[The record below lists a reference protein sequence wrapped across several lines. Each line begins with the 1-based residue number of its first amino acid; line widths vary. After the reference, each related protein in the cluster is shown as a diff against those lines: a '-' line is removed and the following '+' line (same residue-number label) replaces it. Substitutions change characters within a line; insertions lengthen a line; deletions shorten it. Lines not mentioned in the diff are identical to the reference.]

1 MGDFVHLHVHTQYS
15 LLDGVNRADKLL
27 TKVKDSGMDA
37 VAISDHGVMYGVPEF
52 WSAAKKMGV
61 KAIIGCEIYMAP
73 GEDHKLR
80 EEVNGLKYYHLLLIA
95 QNLTGY
101 KNLNKLVTLGHTEG
115 MYYRPRVDFK
125 TIKKYSEGLICTSAC
140 LAGPLATHIL
150 RGEDHLAEKWLQDF
164 AEIFPGRFY
173 LEVQRNGLCAHD
185 EIDEPT
191 LIGLSKKEEEDQ
203 RRMLKQQQ
211 IVNAKLYEWS
221 KKYNL
226 PLIATT
232 DAHYLN
238 KEDKVT
244 QEVLFAIKDGF
255 TLADS
260 QRRFGYLET
269 YIKTPEEMAG
279 IFSDMPEVLENTT
292 KIKEQID
299 SFSIKF
305 ERVQPQYWNLPK
317 ETTSKDELKRQAYEG
332 ANKRYG
338 EITPELKERIDY
350 ELMVIDSKGY
360 NDYFLVVGDIMQ
372 FARAQGIVVGV
383 RGSAAGCVVA
393 YCLDITNVD
402 PIRWELYFERF
413 LNLERDSP
421 PDIDMDIQD
430 DRRVEIIEYIKE
442 KYGHSSVANI
452 ITFNKLMT
460 KNAIR
465 DVGRVMELDPALVD
479 KLAKM
484 VIVLF
489 GKPYSFDKMM
499 EEVPEF
505 KKLVDENPQLQ
516 ELAKLVKGIEGLN
529 RNAGVHAAG
538 HLITPLSID
547 EYMAYQ
553 LDPKD
558 PNSFVTHFD
567 GNWVDKLDFMK
578 FDFLG
583 LRTLTIL
590 KNALDYIKQRHGIDI
605 DLDKVPVDDKKTYDL
620 LTRAETV
627 GVFQLE
633 SPPMMA
639 YLKDL
644 KPETQEDICFL
655 LAAYRPGPMAFIPDY
670 IKCKHGERN
679 AEYLIPELE
688 PVLNTT
694 YGFPIY
700 QEQLL
705 KICMEFG
712 GFTLGEGDVIRN
724 ALKKKQLDILQ
735 AKEPDFTRVFL
746 EKYPQYGAEIAAEL
760 WAQLK
765 PFSDYGF
772 NKAHAASYAVVT
784 YWCAYLKAYY
794 PLEFIT
800 ALMHSDLTDSD
811 RIGIDIK
818 DAKRMGFK
826 VLSPSVNESFSNFS
840 IEGDDS
846 IRFGMAAIKNV
857 GVKVTE
863 SIVKARAEQGK
874 FKSLDDFVSKVGVQ
888 NINKKAA
895 ECLIMAG
902 AFDEFGN
909 RNQLLATMPAVLD
922 KAARTQKENGSQQ
935 LSMFSLFGGNEEE
948 ASKAGFTNETAIPDL
963 QPPEAHTIVQWE
975 KDLLGTFLT
984 ANPLEEYAWVEL
996 NNKID
1001 LAANIKTYEEG
1012 RKVKML
1018 AVIDSHKLIRT
1029 KKDNK
1034 QMAFVSLL
1042 DSTGLIEGVIF
1053 SKLFEQTRDFLEGM
1067 EALLIEATVSMRKEE
1082 VSLLI
1087 EKIELAKDA
1096 QKPEK
1101 IRIDICNVTDQEE
1114 LARIKSCLSD
1124 EGPLTV
1130 EILYGDSVYPK
1141 KIERKMSYDHL
1152 CIEGIIKYVRR

>member
-15 LLDGVNRADKLL
+15 LLDGVNRSDKLL
-27 TKVKDSGMDA
+27 AKVKDSGMEA
-37 VAISDHGVMYGVPEF
+37 VTISDHGVMYGIPEF

-73 GEDHKLR
+73 GDHKVR
-80 EEVNGLKYYHLLLIA
+80 QEVNGLKYYHLLLIA

-101 KNLNKLVTLGHTEG
+101 KNLNKLVTIAHTEG
-115 MYYRPRVDFK
+115 MYYRPRVDIE
-125 TIKKYSEGLICTSAC
+125 TIRKYSEGLICTSAC
-140 LAGPLATHIL
+140 LAGPLAAHIL
-150 RGEDHLAEKWLQDF
+150 RGEEIQAEKWLQEL

-173 LEVQRNGLCAHD
+173 LEIQRNGLCAHD

-191 LIGLSKKEEEDQ
+191 LIGLNKREEESQ
-203 RRMLKQQQ
+203 RRMLREQQ
-211 IVNAKLYEWS
+211 IVNAKLNEWS

-226 PLIATT
+226 PVVATT

-238 KEDKVT
+238 KEDKST
-244 QEVLFAIKDGF
+244 QEVLFAIKDGY
-255 TLADS
+255 TLTDNA
-260 QRRFGYLET
+260 RRYGYLET
-269 YIKTPEEMAG
+269 YIKTPQEMAG
-279 IFSDMPEVLENTT
+279 IFSDMPEVLENTV
-292 KIKEQID
+292 KIKDQID
-299 SFSIKF
+299 NFSIKF

-317 ETTSKDELKRQAYEG
+317 ETTSKDELQKQAYEG
-332 ANKRYG
+332 AVKRYG
-338 EITPELKERIDY
+338 EFTPELKERIDY
-350 ELMVIDSKGY
+350 ELMVINEKGY

-372 FARAQGIVVGV
+372 FARAAGIVVGV
-383 RGSAAGCVVA
+383 RGSAAGCVVS

-430 DRRVEIIEYIKE
+430 DRRAEIVEYIKE
-442 KYGHSSVANI
+442 KYGHTSVANI
-452 ITFNKLMT
+452 ITFNKMMT

-465 DVGRVMELDPALVD
+465 DVGRVMEIDPALVD

-484 VIVLF
+484 VVVLF
-489 GKPYSFDKMM
+489 GKPYPFEKMM

-505 KKLVDENPQLQ
+505 KALVDGHPELQ
-516 ELAKLVKGIEGLN
+516 ELAKLVKGVEGLN

-538 HLITPLSID
+538 HLITPQPID

-553 LDPKD
+553 LDPKN

-583 LRTLTIL
+583 LRTLTII
-590 KNALDYIKQRHGIDI
+590 KNALDYIKERHGIEI
-605 DLDKVPVDDKKTYDL
+605 DLDKVPIDDQKTYDL

-644 KPETQEDICFL
+644 KPENQEDICFL

-670 IKCKHGERN
+670 IKCKHGERK

-746 EKYPQYGAEIAAEL
+746 EKYPQYGADVAAQL

-784 YWCAYLKAYY
+784 YWCGYLKAHY

-800 ALMHSDLTDSD
+800 ALMHSDLADSD

-818 DAKRMGFK
+818 DSRRMGFK
-826 VLSPSVNESFSNFS
+826 VLPPSVNKSVSSFS

-863 SIVKARAEQGK
+863 SIVNARHEFGE
-874 FKSLDDFVSKVGVQ
+874 FISLDDFVTKVGVQ
-888 NINKKAA
+888 NLNRKAV
-895 ECLIMAG
+895 ECLIMSG
-902 AFDEFGN
+902 GLDEFGN
-909 RNQLLATMPAVLD
+909 RNQLLAAMPAVLD
-922 KAARTQKENGSQQ
+922 KANRNQKQNGTSQ
-935 LSMFSLFGGNEEE
+935 LSMLDLFAGNKEE
-948 ASKAGFTNETAIPDL
+948 ADKAGFTDETSLPNLEAPA
-963 QPPEAHTIVQWE
+963 AHTVVQWE
-975 KDLLGTFLT
+975 KELLGTFLT
-984 ANPLEEYAWVEL
+984 ANPLEEYAWIEL
-996 NNKID
+996 NNRID
-1001 LAANIKTYEEG
+1001 YAANIKTYEEG

-1029 KKDNK
+1029 KAGNK

-1053 SKLFEQTRDFLEGM
+1053 SKLFDQSRDLLDGM

-1082 VSLLI
+1082 VSILI
-1087 EKIELAKDA
+1087 EKMEPAKEVS
-1096 QKPEK
+1096 KPTK
-1101 IRIDICNVTDQEE
+1101 IRIDICDVTDPAE
-1114 LARIKSCLSD
+1114 LTRIKACLQD
-1124 EGPLTV
+1124 EGDLSV
-1130 EILYGDSVYPK
+1130 EIIYGDKIYPK
-1141 KIERKMSYDHL
+1141 KIERKMSYNHE
-1152 CIEGIIKYVRR
+1152 CIEGIINYVIR